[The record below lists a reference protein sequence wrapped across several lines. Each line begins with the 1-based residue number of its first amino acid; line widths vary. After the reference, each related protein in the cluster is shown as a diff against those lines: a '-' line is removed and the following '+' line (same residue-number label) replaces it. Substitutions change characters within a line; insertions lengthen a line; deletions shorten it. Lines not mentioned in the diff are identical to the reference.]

1 MWALAV
7 VVAGV
12 DAEHVLEMAP
22 ADDQQPVETFGAD
35 RAHEA
40 LGVGVRLRCT
50 DRRVDDLDPL
60 AEEHLVEGCA
70 ELAVAV
76 MDQEAHPLEQSGE
89 AEIARLLR
97 HPGAGRIG
105 RATGEVDAAAC
116 EFDEEEERRDKP
128 AWRGG

>member
-1 MWALAV
+1 MADHAAVVFVDQTAESVTALDLSGAWPRVGVCRGGREQRESAVWALAV

-12 DAEHVLEMAP
+12 DAEHVLEVAP

-60 AEEHLVEGCA
+60 AEEDLVEGCA
-70 ELAVAV
+70 ELAVA
-76 MDQEAHPLEQSGE
+76 D
-89 AEIARLLR
+89 
-97 HPGAGRIG
+97 
-105 RATGEVDAAAC
+105 RA
-116 EFDEEEERRDKP
+116 
-128 AWRGG
+128 